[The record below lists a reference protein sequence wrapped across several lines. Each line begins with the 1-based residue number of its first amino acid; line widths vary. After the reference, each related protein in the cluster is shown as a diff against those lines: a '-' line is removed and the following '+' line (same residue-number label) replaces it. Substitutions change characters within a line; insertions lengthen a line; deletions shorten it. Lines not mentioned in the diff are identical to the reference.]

1 MSPVFALSLRSIA
14 NRRLSVALTVVAVAL
29 AVALLLGV
37 ERLRNDARAGFAQ
50 TLSGTDLV
58 VGARS
63 GPVQLLLYS
72 VFHLGNATNNVSWAS
87 IEHVAGLPQVKWVVP
102 IALGD
107 SHRGHRVVG
116 TTAAFFTHY
125 RHGEA
130 RALAFAAG
138 RPFAEA
144 PARAEDIF
152 EVVIGAEVAARHGY
166 QLGQRIVLSHGSLGG
181 GIGGGIGGG
190 GVGGATNAGA
200 LRIAEHAD
208 KPFTIAGVLARS
220 GTPLDRALL
229 VSLEGIEAIHI
240 DWLGGAPMPG
250 VTIAPEHVRKFDLR
264 PKSVTAALVGLHSR
278 TAVFRVQRQINTH
291 ADEALTAILPGAT
304 LQELWGLV
312 GIAEQALLA
321 VSALVVAVGLAGMI
335 AVVVASLGERRREL
349 AILRALG
356 ASPRHVFALLAVES
370 VLLALAGIAV
380 GLALLYGAGVALAPW
395 LASQHGLQLSL
406 GWPTTG
412 EWRLLAA
419 VLVASLLAS
428 LVPAL
433 RAYRYSLADG
443 MTIRV

>member
-87 IEHVAGLPQVKWVVP
+87 IEHVAGLPQVKWLVP

-116 TTAAFFTHY
+116 TSAAFFTHY

-166 QLGQRIVLSHGSLGG
+166 RIGQRIVLSHGSVGS
-181 GIGGGIGGG
+181 GIGGAG
-190 GVGGATNAGA
+190 NAGGP
-200 LRIAEHAD
+200 RFAEHAD
-208 KPFTIAGVLARS
+208 KPFTIVGILARS

-240 DWLGGAPMPG
+240 DWMGGAPMPG
-250 VTIAPEHVRKFDLR
+250 VSIAPEHVRKFDLR

-291 ADEALTAILPGAT
+291 AGEALSAILPGAT

-356 ASPRHVFALLAVES
+356 ASPRQVFALLAVES
-370 VLLALAGIAV
+370 LLLALAGVAV
-380 GLALLYGAGVALAPW
+380 GLALLYGAGAVLAPW
-395 LASQHGLQLSL
+395 LASEHGLQLSR
-406 GWPTTG
+406 GWPSAG

-419 VLVASLLAS
+419 VLVASLAAS

-443 MTIRV
+443 MSIRV

>member
-72 VFHLGNATNNVSWAS
+72 VFHLGNPTNNVSWAS

-125 RHGEA
+125 RHGEG
-130 RALAFAAG
+130 RALVFAAG

-152 EVVIGAEVAARHGY
+152 EVVIGAELAARHGY
-166 QLGQRIVLSHGSLGG
+166 RIGQRIVLSHGSAG
-181 GIGGGIGGG
+181 GIGGGAGDAGGP
-190 GVGGATNAGA
+190 
-200 LRIAEHAD
+200 RFAEHAD
-208 KPFTIAGVLARS
+208 KPFTIVGVLARS

-229 VSLEGIEAIHI
+229 VSLEGIEAIHL

-250 VTIAPEHVRKFDLR
+250 VTIAPEHVRKFDLQ
-264 PKSVTAALVGLHSR
+264 PKSVSAALVGLHSR
-278 TAVFRVQRQINTH
+278 TAVFRVQRQINTY
-291 ADEALTAILPGAT
+291 AGEALTAILPGAT

-356 ASPRHVFALLAVES
+356 ASPRQVFALLALES
-370 VLLALAGIAV
+370 LLLALTGIVV
-380 GLALLYGAGVALAPW
+380 GLALLYGAGAALAPW

-406 GWPTTG
+406 GWPSTG

-419 VLVASLLAS
+419 VLMASLLAS
-428 LVPAL
+428 LLPAL

>member
-1 MSPVFALSLRSIA
+1 MSPVFGLSLRSIA

-87 IEHVAGLPQVKWVVP
+87 IEHVAALPQVKWLVP

-116 TTAAFFTHY
+116 TTTDFFTHY

-152 EVVIGAEVAARHGY
+152 EVVIGAEVAARHAYG
-166 QLGQRIVLSHGSLGG
+166 LGQQIVLSHGSFSGEGG
-181 GIGGGIGGG
+181 PRF
-190 GVGGATNAGA
+190 AD
-200 LRIAEHAD
+200 HAD
-208 KPFTIAGVLARS
+208 KPFTIVGILARS

-229 VSLEGIEAIHI
+229 VSLEGIEAIHV
-240 DWLGGAPMPG
+240 DWLGGAPIPG
-250 VTIAPEHVRKFDLR
+250 VRIAPEHVRKFDLR

-291 ADEALTAILPGAT
+291 AGEALTAILPGAT

-335 AVVVASLGERRREL
+335 AVVGASLGERRREL

-356 ASPRHVFALLAVES
+356 ASPRQVFALLAVES
-370 VLLALAGIAV
+370 LLLALAGIAF
-380 GLALLYGAGVALAPW
+380 GLALLYGAGAALAPW

-406 GWPTTG
+406 GWPTAG

>member
-72 VFHLGNATNNVSWAS
+72 VFHFGNATNNVSWAS
-87 IEHVAGLPQVKWVVP
+87 IEHVAGLPQVKWLVP

-125 RHGEA
+125 RHGES

-138 RPFAEA
+138 RPFVEA

-166 QLGQRIVLSHGSLGG
+166 RIGQRIVLSHGSVGG
-181 GIGGGIGGG
+181 GIGGAG
-190 GVGGATNAGA
+190 NAGGP
-200 LRIAEHAD
+200 RFAEHAD
-208 KPFTIAGVLARS
+208 KPFTIVGVLARS

-278 TAVFRVQRQINTH
+278 TAVFRVQRQINTY

-356 ASPRHVFALLAVES
+356 ASPRQVFALLAVES

>member
-1 MSPVFALSLRSIA
+1 MSPVFGLSLRSIA

-87 IEHVAGLPQVKWVVP
+87 IEHVAALPQVKWLVP

-116 TTAAFFTHY
+116 TTTDFFTHY

-166 QLGQRIVLSHGSLGG
+166 GLGQQIVLSHGSFSGEGG
-181 GIGGGIGGG
+181 PRF
-190 GVGGATNAGA
+190 AD
-200 LRIAEHAD
+200 HAD
-208 KPFTIAGVLARS
+208 KPFTIVGILARS

-229 VSLEGIEAIHI
+229 VSLEGIEAIHV
-240 DWLGGAPMPG
+240 DWLGGAPIPG
-250 VTIAPEHVRKFDLR
+250 VRIAPEHVRKFDLR

-291 ADEALTAILPGAT
+291 AGEALTAILPGAT

-356 ASPRHVFALLAVES
+356 ASPRQVFALLAVES
-370 VLLALAGIAV
+370 LLLALAGIAF
-380 GLALLYGAGVALAPW
+380 GLALLYGAGAALAPW

-406 GWPTTG
+406 GWPTAG
-412 EWRLLAA
+412 EWRLLVA

>member
-1 MSPVFALSLRSIA
+1 MSPVFGLSLRSIA

-87 IEHVAGLPQVKWVVP
+87 IEHVAALPQVKWLVP

-116 TTAAFFTHY
+116 TATDFFTHY

-130 RALAFAAG
+130 RALTFAAG
-138 RPFAEA
+138 RPFADA
-144 PARAEDIF
+144 PARVEDIF
-152 EVVIGAEVAARHGY
+152 EVVIGAEVAARHAY
-166 QLGQRIVLSHGSLGG
+166 RLGQQIVLSHGSFGG
-181 GIGGGIGGG
+181 EGGPRF
-190 GVGGATNAGA
+190 AD
-200 LRIAEHAD
+200 HAD
-208 KPFTIAGVLARS
+208 KPFTIVGILTRS

-229 VSLEGIEAIHI
+229 VSLEGIEAIHV
-240 DWLGGAPMPG
+240 DWLAGAPMPG
-250 VTIAPEHVRKFDLR
+250 VRIAPEHVRKFDLR

-291 ADEALTAILPGAT
+291 AGEALTAILPGAT

-356 ASPRHVFALLAVES
+356 ASPRQVFALLAVES
-370 VLLALAGIAV
+370 LLLALAGIAL
-380 GLALLYGAGVALAPW
+380 GLALLFGAGAALAPW

-419 VLVASLLAS
+419 VLLASLLAS

>member
-87 IEHVAGLPQVKWVVP
+87 IEHVAGLPQVKWLVP

-125 RHGEA
+125 RHGEG
-130 RALAFAAG
+130 RALAFATG

-166 QLGQRIVLSHGSLGG
+166 RIGQRIVLSHGRVGS
-181 GIGGGIGGG
+181 GIGGG
-190 GVGGATNAGA
+190 GDGGG

-208 KPFTIAGVLARS
+208 KPFTIVGILARS

-240 DWLGGAPMPG
+240 DWMGGAPMPG

-321 VSALVVAVGLAGMI
+321 MSALVVAVGLAGMI

-356 ASPRHVFALLAVES
+356 ASPRQVFALLAVES

-380 GLALLYGAGVALAPW
+380 GLALLYGSGAALAPW

-406 GWPTTG
+406 GWPTMG

>member
-87 IEHVAGLPQVKWVVP
+87 IEHVAGLPQVKWLVP

-125 RHGEA
+125 RHGES

-138 RPFAEA
+138 RPFVEA

-166 QLGQRIVLSHGSLGG
+166 RIGQRIVLSHGSVGS
-181 GIGGGIGGG
+181 GIGGG
-190 GVGGATNAGA
+190 GDGGG

-208 KPFTIAGVLARS
+208 KPFTIVGVLARS

-240 DWLGGAPMPG
+240 DWMGGAPMPG

-380 GLALLYGAGVALAPW
+380 GLALLYGAGAALAPW
-395 LASQHGLQLSL
+395 LASQHGLQLSR
-406 GWPTTG
+406 GWPSAG

-419 VLVASLLAS
+419 VLVASLAAS

>member
-166 QLGQRIVLSHGSLGG
+166 RIGQRIVLSHGSVGS
-181 GIGGGIGGG
+181 GIGGG
-190 GVGGATNAGA
+190 GVGSGGVGSGGVGGATSAGA
-200 LRIAEHAD
+200 LRFAEHAD
-208 KPFTIAGVLARS
+208 KPFTIVGILARS

-291 ADEALTAILPGAT
+291 AGEALTAILPGAT
-304 LQELWGLV
+304 QQEVMAQIARWGLP
-312 GIAEQALLA
+312 ISPELIRCATLDEMLA
-321 VSALVVAVGLAGMI
+321 AYA
-335 AVVVASLGERRREL
+335 R
-349 AILRALG
+349 
-356 ASPRHVFALLAVES
+356 
-370 VLLALAGIAV
+370 IAV
-380 GLALLYGAGVALAPW
+380 GRLQHREAERLVSRDRREHGG
-395 LASQHGLQLSL
+395 ASQRVGEGRLVQRAEQVEVGEGGGRAAGS
-406 GWPTTG
+406 GDRPGGDPT
-412 EWRLLAA
+412 
-419 VLVASLLAS
+419 AS
-428 LVPAL
+428 
-433 RAYRYSLADG
+433 
-443 MTIRV
+443 

>member
-1 MSPVFALSLRSIA
+1 MTPVLALSLGSIA
-14 NRRLSVALTVVAVAL
+14 NRRLSVGLTVIAVAL

-87 IEHVAGLPQVKWVVP
+87 IEHVAGLPQVKWLVP

-116 TTAAFFTHY
+116 TRAGFFTHY
-125 RHGEA
+125 RHGEG

-166 QLGQRIVLSHGSLGG
+166 RIGQRIVLSHGS
-181 GIGGGIGGG
+181 
-190 GVGGATNAGA
+190 VGANATGP
-200 LRIAEHAD
+200 RFAEHAD
-208 KPFTIAGVLARS
+208 KPFTIVGVLARS

-229 VSLEGIEAIHI
+229 VSLEGIEAIHV

-250 VTIAPEHVRKFDLR
+250 VKIAPEHVRKFDLR

-321 VSALVVAVGLAGMI
+321 MSALVVAVGLAGMI

-356 ASPRHVFALLAVES
+356 ASPRQVFALLAVES

-380 GLALLYGAGVALAPW
+380 GLALLYGAGAALAPW

-406 GWPTTG
+406 GWPSAG

-419 VLVASLLAS
+419 VLVASLAAS

>member
-87 IEHVAGLPQVKWVVP
+87 IEHVAGLPQVKWLVP

-116 TTAAFFTHY
+116 TTAGFFTHY
-125 RHGEA
+125 RHGA
-130 RALAFAAG
+130 GRALAFAEG

-166 QLGQRIVLSHGSLGG
+166 QIGQRIVLSHGSVGG
-181 GIGGGIGGG
+181 GIGGAG
-190 GVGGATNAGA
+190 NAGGP
-200 LRIAEHAD
+200 RFAEHGD
-208 KPFTIAGVLARS
+208 KPFTIVGVLARS

-240 DWLGGAPMPG
+240 DWMGGAPMPG

-321 VSALVVAVGLAGMI
+321 MSALVVAVGLAGMI

-356 ASPRHVFALLAVES
+356 ASPRQVFALLAVES

-380 GLALLYGAGVALAPW
+380 GLALLYGSGAALAPW

-406 GWPTTG
+406 GWPTMG